1 MEAKVRIDNLY
12 FQMSTSDSRGHDHS
26 SAPVLSTVW
35 LKLSLLSLSRL
46 LPSLAPASLVR
57 TSPSSPGPDMEDV
70 TYLMD
75 MDGEG
80 LCFHQIYKEKQT
92 DNN

>member
-1 MEAKVRIDNLY
+1 
-12 FQMSTSDSRGHDHS
+12 MSTSDSRGHDHS
-26 SAPVLSTVW
+26 SAPGLSTVW

-46 LPSLAPASLVR
+46 LPSLAPASLDR
-57 TSPSSPGPDMEDV
+57 SSPSSSGPDMEDV

-80 LCFHQIYKEKQT
+80 LCFHQIYQEKQT
-92 DNN
+92 AKNNKSSKVH